1 MGRSSSPPPDRVPYP
16 PLASLEAVRAV
27 AGHQSLTGSVGELGL
42 TAGALSRRV
51 VSIEAWLGTP
61 LFERH
66 GRGMRP
72 PPDGQCFLSRIEE
85 AFALIEMA
93 ADPWRGRKGSDVVR
107 VSVVPSFARLWLLPR
122 LRGLELEPDG
132 GPCLRIEVAVDYRHA
147 DVEDG
152 EVEVAIRYGQGTW
165 KGVEAEPLM
174 PERLVPVAH
183 PDLAARLGQ
192 DAGPADLLRQALLC
206 VSDAVGWRAW
216 LRARCRAL
224 SPAPARPPVR
234 GLRARPGRG
243 TGRPRRGASP
253 NALCGGG
260 GAGSGP
266 RGREH
271 GGGAQ
276 SVDVPCGHPAPREPA
291 GGHRILPTASGRRA
305 GGDPL
310 MTWGFGTRPDHG

>member
-1 MGRSSSPPPDRVPYP
+1 MHCGWTLTYSAFTGSALTMGQSSSPPPDRVPYP

-72 PPDGQCFLSRIEE
+72 PPDGQCFLSRTEE
-85 AFALIEMA
+85 AFALIKMA

-152 EVEVAIRYGQGTW
+152 EVEVAIRHGQGTW

-192 DAGPADLLRQALLC
+192 DAGPAR
-206 VSDAVGWRAW
+206 SGR
-216 LRARCRAL
+216 RPGG
-224 SPAPARPPVR
+224 PAPASPPVR
-234 GLRARPGRG
+234 LRRGRMAGLAARAVSSAFARAR
-243 TGRPRRGASP
+243 TT
-253 NALCGGG
+253 
-260 GAGSGP
+260 AGSRITGSSWPRHGP
-266 RGREH
+266 
-271 GGGAQ
+271 
-276 SVDVPCGHPAPREPA
+276 
-291 GGHRILPTASGRRA
+291 ASAWR
-305 GGDPL
+305 
-310 MTWGFGTRPDHG
+310 